1 MSQLIAVTPIS
12 AWQSAARIRGKRVST
27 RASVIVKSENR
38 LIDIEKLDMTLSL
51 KKIRYF
57 IATADAGQVSHAG
70 IQLGISQSAI
80 TAAVQQLEAELG
92 VTLFQRHPQ
101 GVSLTAEGARFLQ
114 HARHI
119 MSAVNEAVRAPLT
132 EDTKLSGKVRI
143 GVTYT
148 VAGYFL
154 PRHHARFARTYPGI
168 ALELIELPRE
178 AIERGLVDGSL
189 DIAVMLV
196 SNLRDKRHLAYETL
210 IRSRRRLW
218 LPPEHHFLERETVTL
233 DDVAR
238 EPYVMLTVDEADQ
251 TASKYWQPSGLS
263 PRTIFITSSVEAV
276 RSMVAAGMGVTILSD
291 MVYRPWSL
299 EGQRID
305 TLNVVADI
313 PTMDVGLAWN
323 LGHPF
328 APTTKIFHDFLSM
341 SFNGAGS
348 AF

>member
-1 MSQLIAVTPIS
+1 M
-12 AWQSAARIRGKRVST
+12 RIDET
-27 RASVIVKSENR
+27 
-38 LIDIEKLDMTLSL
+38 DMTLSL

-70 IQLGISQSAI
+70 MQLGVSQSAI
-80 TAAVQQLEAELG
+80 TAAVQQLETELG
-92 VTLFQRHPQ
+92 ATLFLRHSQ

-119 MSAVNEAVRAPLT
+119 MSAVSEAVRAPLS
-132 EDTKLSGKVRI
+132 EDTKLAGKVRI

-154 PRHHARFARTYPGI
+154 PRHHARFVRTYPGI
-168 ALELIELPRE
+168 TLELVELPRE
-178 AIERGLVDGSL
+178 AIEQGLVDGSL

-218 LPPEHHFLERETVTL
+218 LPLEHPFLNLETITL
-233 DDVAR
+233 ADIA
-238 EPYVMLTVDEADQ
+238 EQPYVMLTVDEADE
-251 TASKYWQPSGLS
+251 TAGKYWRPSGLR
-263 PRTIFITSSVEAV
+263 PRTIFTTSSVEAV
-276 RSMVAAGMGVTILSD
+276 RSMVAAGMGVTVLSD

-305 TLNVVADI
+305 TRSVVADI
-313 PTMDVGLAWN
+313 PTMDVGLAWD
-323 LGHPF
+323 LGRPLS
-328 APTTKIFHDFLSM
+328 AVTKIFHDFLSM

-348 AF
+348 ALVG